1 MTETNRVDTE
11 KKIEAEI
18 KASLDDGYL
27 PCARAFQIAKTVEVS
42 RSQVGDT
49 ANTLKV
55 RIADCQLGCFVV
67 EKAIHN
73 DLDSVQT
80 TQPLAEAV
88 TASLIDNHLPC
99 AVNFEL
105 AKKHK
110 VAPRKVADTANK
122 LKIKISQCQLGCFP

>member
-11 KKIEAEI
+11 KKIETEI

-27 PCARAFQIAKTVEVS
+27 ACARAFQVAKKVEVNQ
-42 RSQVGDT
+42 RQVGDT

-73 DLDSVQT
+73 DLDSLQIT
-80 TQPLAEAV
+80 RPLAEAV
-88 TASLIDNHLPC
+88 TASLIEGHLPW
-99 AVNFEL
+99 FFSSP
-105 AKKHK
+105 
-110 VAPRKVADTANK
+110 AP
-122 LKIKISQCQLGCFP
+122 